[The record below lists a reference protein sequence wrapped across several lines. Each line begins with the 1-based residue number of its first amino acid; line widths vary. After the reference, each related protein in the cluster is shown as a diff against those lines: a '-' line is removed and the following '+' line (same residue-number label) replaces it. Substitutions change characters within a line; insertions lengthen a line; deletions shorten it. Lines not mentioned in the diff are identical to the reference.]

1 MLKLTLPLVFGLLT
15 SCAHG
20 PPLVGRP
27 GLTTVQQAE
36 MPAPTRVDLAA
47 PARPYVIGP
56 FDRIS
61 VEVYGIDELRRDIEA
76 DAGGRISYPIAG
88 SIEAL
93 GMTPT
98 ELEVA
103 ISERLR
109 GYVRD
114 PHVTVNLIETV
125 NNLVT
130 VEGQVREPGHYP
142 VVGRM
147 TLMRAVASAKGLGE
161 FARIREVVVF
171 RTVQGQHYGA
181 LYDLGAIQRGAY
193 ADPEIFANDI
203 VIVGDSPSRRF
214 MRDLLQAAP
223 VLVAPL
229 IAVLQGTRN

>member
-1 MLKLTLPLVFGLLT
+1 MRHCPKATRRVFTNHALISKAKRDWCFQDSSLLKLTLPLVFGLLT

-130 VEGQVREPGHYP
+130 VEG
-142 VVGRM
+142 
-147 TLMRAVASAKGLGE
+147 
-161 FARIREVVVF
+161 
-171 RTVQGQHYGA
+171 
-181 LYDLGAIQRGAY
+181 
-193 ADPEIFANDI
+193 
-203 VIVGDSPSRRF
+203 
-214 MRDLLQAAP
+214 
-223 VLVAPL
+223 
-229 IAVLQGTRN
+229 